1 MYNEVAPQNNIHK
14 DFYILLLM
22 GGCARIPCV
31 FWGATT
37 ALLSIKKKN
46 AHSSQ
51 RVPVV
56 RTFFVSIII
65 PERLIK

>member
-1 MYNEVAPQNNIHK
+1 MYNRLAPQNYIHK

-37 ALLSIKKKN
+37 ALLCTKKKN
-46 AHSSQ
+46 AHASQ
-51 RVPVV
+51 RVLEA
-56 RTFFVSIII
+56 RTLFVSSIIA
-65 PERLIK
+65 ES